1 MPIHIYW
8 DDESQRIIRWE
19 HEGQFTIEEFW
30 DAQIRL
36 TALDQTVPYKVD
48 VIINSSHSLA
58 MPKGLFSAMMA
69 SNTRMNNP
77 SVGKNGSMYNGL
89 VVMVSSTTVLEML
102 IQMVQRVLGAKR
114 WRAAASVE
122 KARSMIYEYRE
133 QN

>member
-19 HEGQFTIEEFW
+19 HEGQFTIEDFW
-30 DAQIRL
+30 DAQTRVS
-36 TALDQTVPYKVD
+36 ALDETVPYEVD
-48 VIINSSHSLA
+48 VIVTAIQALT
-58 MPKGLFSAMMA
+58 MPKGLFSALMA
-69 SNTRMNNP
+69 SNTRMNNAAL
-77 SVGKNGSMYNGL
+77 GKNHSSYNGL
-89 VVMVSSTTVLEML
+89 VVIVSSTTILEML
-102 IQMVQRVLGAKR
+102 AQMVQRVLGNKR